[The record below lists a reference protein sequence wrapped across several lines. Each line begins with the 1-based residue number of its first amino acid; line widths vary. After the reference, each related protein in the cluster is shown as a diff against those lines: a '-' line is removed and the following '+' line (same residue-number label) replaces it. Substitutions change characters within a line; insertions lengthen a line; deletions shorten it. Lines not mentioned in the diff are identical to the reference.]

1 MLQSDIVSARKVAE
15 GTYQIVNDRM
25 SESICNLIDI
35 AYPNHDGVQ
44 DPEVIADMMLL
55 RDTLQ
60 SLSMACEIWT
70 KQLTEVIQL
79 DGQNQ

>member
-25 SESICNLIDI
+25 SEGICNLIGI

>member
-15 GTYQIVNDRM
+15 GAYQIVNDRM
-25 SESICNLIDI
+25 SEGICELIDM

-44 DPEVIADMMLL
+44 NPDVISDMMLL

-60 SLSMACEIWT
+60 SLSKACEIWA

>member
-1 MLQSDIVSARKVAE
+1 MYHSDIVSARKIAE

-25 SESICNLIDI
+25 SEGIYNLIEI
-35 AYPNHDGVQ
+35 AFPDHDGVE

-79 DGQNQ
+79 DGQNK

>member
-1 MLQSDIVSARKVAE
+1 MLHSDIVSANKVAE
-15 GTYQIVNDRM
+15 GAYQFVNDRM
-25 SESICNLIDI
+25 SEGICNLIDI
-35 AYPNHDGVQ
+35 AYPNHDGEQ

-60 SLSMACEIWT
+60 SLSKACEIWT

>member
-1 MLQSDIVSARKVAE
+1 MLHSDIVSARKVAE
-15 GTYQIVNDRM
+15 GTCQIVNDRM
-25 SESICNLIDI
+25 SEGICNLIDI

-70 KQLTEVIQL
+70 KQLTEIIQL

>member
-15 GTYQIVNDRM
+15 GAYQIVNDRM
-25 SESICNLIDI
+25 SEGICELIDI
-35 AYPNHDGVQ
+35 AYPNQDGVQ
-44 DPEVIADMMLL
+44 DPDVISDMMLL

-60 SLSMACEIWT
+60 SLSKACEIWT
-70 KQLTEVIQL
+70 KKLTEVIQL

>member
-1 MLQSDIVSARKVAE
+1 MLHSDIVSARKVAQ

-25 SESICNLIDI
+25 SEGISNLIDI
-35 AYPNHDGVQ
+35 AYPNHDGEQ

-60 SLSMACEIWT
+60 SLSKACEIWT

>member
-1 MLQSDIVSARKVAE
+1 MLHSDIVSARKVAE
-15 GTYQIVNDRM
+15 GAYQIVNDRM
-25 SESICNLIDI
+25 SEGICNLIDI

-44 DPEVIADMMLL
+44 DPEVITDMMLL

-60 SLSMACEIWT
+60 SLSKACEIWT

>member
-1 MLQSDIVSARKVAE
+1 MYHNDIVSANKVAE
-15 GTYQIVNDRM
+15 GVYQIINDRM
-25 SESICNLIDI
+25 SEGICELLDM

-44 DPEVIADMMLL
+44 DPDVISDMMLL

-60 SLSMACEIWT
+60 SLSKACDIWT

-79 DGQNQ
+79 DGENK

>member
-1 MLQSDIVSARKVAE
+1 MYQSDIVSAYKVA
-15 GTYQIVNDRM
+15 GAAYQIVDDRM
-25 SESICNLIDI
+25 SEGICELIDM

-44 DPEVIADMMLL
+44 DPDVIADMMIL

-60 SLSMACEIWT
+60 SLSKACEIWT

-79 DGQNQ
+79 DGENQ